1 LPITEEL
8 WTACAVGKGGSSKN
22 LRLDSIWAF
31 FGPRA
36 ASMAERAEDLP
47 HCMTGSYERLVT
59 SVGLRMYVLRVSG
72 AHGLLLC

>member
-1 LPITEEL
+1 
-8 WTACAVGKGGSSKN
+8 
-22 LRLDSIWAF
+22 
-31 FGPRA
+31 
-36 ASMAERAEDLP
+36 MAKRAEDLP